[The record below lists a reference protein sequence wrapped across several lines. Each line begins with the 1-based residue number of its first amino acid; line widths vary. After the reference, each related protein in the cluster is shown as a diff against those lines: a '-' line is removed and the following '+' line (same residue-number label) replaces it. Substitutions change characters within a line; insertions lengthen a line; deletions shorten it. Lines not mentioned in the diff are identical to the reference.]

1 MLFKHFVFNPF
12 GVNCFVLSNDKGDA
26 ILIDPSVSNQR
37 EQDALATYIK
47 DNNLTVRHLL
57 NTHLHLDHVLGNAF
71 VERTYGIKAEAH
83 QEDEFLLDL
92 QEEQSTMYGMP
103 FEEAAPPLGDYIAEG
118 DTVGVE
124 GIELQVIHVA
134 GHSPGG
140 VAFYLPS
147 SDVTLNQTGVTQ
159 SPSGVILNQTGVTLS
174 PTGVIL
180 NPVGVKNLA
189 RQNTPPLLFSG
200 DILFA
205 GSMGRSDLFGGDEEA
220 LISGIKRKLLTLPP
234 ETYVFPGHGPS
245 TTIEDE
251 RENF

>member
-37 EQDALATYIK
+37 ERDALAAYIR

-71 VERTYGIKAEAH
+71 VERTYGVKAEAH

-92 QEEQSTMYGMP
+92 QEEQSSMYGMP

-140 VAFYLPS
+140 VAFYLPT
-147 SDVTLNQTGVTQ
+147 SDD
-159 SPSGVILNQTGVTLS
+159 
-174 PTGVIL
+174 IL
-180 NPVGVKNLA
+180 NPTGMKN
-189 RQNTPPLLFSG
+189 PGLLFSG

-220 LISGIKRKLLTLPP
+220 LISGIKNKLLTLPAS
-234 ETYVFPGHGPS
+234 VCVLPGHGPS
-245 TTIEDE
+245 TVIEDE
-251 RENF
+251 RENFKRF

>member
-1 MLFKHFVFNPF
+1 MLFKHFAFNSF

-37 EQDALATYIK
+37 ERDALATYIK
-47 DNNLTVRHLL
+47 DNHLTVRHLL

-71 VERTYGIKAEAH
+71 VEHTYGVKAEAH

-92 QEEQSTMYGMP
+92 QEEQSSMYGLP

-140 VAFYLPS
+140 VAFYLPA
-147 SDVTLNQTGVTQ
+147 SDET
-159 SPSGVILNQTGVTLS
+159 IA
-174 PTGVIL
+174 
-180 NPVGVKNLA
+180 GVKN
-189 RQNTPPLLFSG
+189 PGLLFSG

-220 LISGIKRKLLTLPP
+220 LISGIKKKLLTLPA
-234 ETYVFPGHGPS
+234 ETIVLPGHGPT

-251 RENF
+251 RDSFASL

>member
-1 MLFKHFVFNPF
+1 MLFKHFAFNPF

-37 EQDALATYIK
+37 ERDALAAYIK
-47 DNNLTVRHLL
+47 DNHLTVRHLL

-71 VERTYGIKAEAH
+71 VEHTYGVKAEAH

-92 QEEQSTMYGMP
+92 QEEQSSMYGLP

-140 VAFYLPS
+140 VAFYLPA
-147 SDVTLNQTGVTQ
+147 SDVTFASNG
-159 SPSGVILNQTGVTLS
+159 SAPSASSGTLTI
-174 PTGVIL
+174 PM
-180 NPVGVKNLA
+180 
-189 RQNTPPLLFSG
+189 LFSG

-220 LISGIKRKLLTLPP
+220 LISGIKIKLLTLPA
-234 ETYVFPGHGPS
+234 ETVVLPGHGPT

-251 RENF
+251 RDSFASL